1 LSHESVILD
10 ISPFLNAS
18 FFLFFNDTKSIF
30 HHDRHFAQMTGNQLS
45 CCSSNQLSFTPSLLE
60 HMGLHPLQ
68 DYKERR
74 CQDQQKNMEELV
86 HFLQE
91 YT

>member
-1 LSHESVILD
+1 
-10 ISPFLNAS
+10 
-18 FFLFFNDTKSIF
+18 
-30 HHDRHFAQMTGNQLS
+30 
-45 CCSSNQLSFTPSLLE
+45 
-60 HMGLHPLQ
+60 LQ

-91 YT
+91 YTWGLHPFNLQMIWFLQITWQLHSQI